1 MQVTERYFGLVR
13 SDLRPDGM
21 GHDHVCDLVEA
32 TPFFEATAT
41 QANRLHSGVLI
52 RLRLA
57 AETPLGGETL
67 S

>member
-1 MQVTERYFGLVR
+1 
-13 SDLRPDGM
+13 M